1 MDAAFKRR
9 AFVVCLALVAGLSAL
24 SIRLISLQVWNRKL
38 SDTSSVPRFRSQ
50 EVIPARRGFIVDR
63 NRTVIAQ
70 NRPEATL
77 VADLN
82 HLNTESILHRA
93 VAYSYASQ
101 EAGWK
106 NLNEAERDVL
116 LEKARKWIRKNL
128 YKEEVIEKHLNYACE
143 VIGQELRMPSVT
155 IRDMFKNGVTR
166 VEVKKGIRENL
177 ARRIE
182 SELQDRRIQGFSFE
196 RYQRRVYP
204 MPTLASHLIGIRGYG
219 DGNEIISISGLEKS
233 MDEILSGRDGKRVL
247 KRDENG
253 LVNLTESA
261 EWLPARMGK
270 HVKVTMDMGI
280 QAIVEEEL
288 GMAFEAYKAKHGS
301 IIVVDPHTGDIL
313 AMASRPDFNLNL
325 RTNYP
330 KAVNYAVSAQYES
343 GSVMKIVPMA
353 AALDLRRATRET
365 IVDCGWG
372 SIERYG
378 FQIRD
383 HHPYGELTFDGVLVK
398 SSNTGVFQ
406 FADMVGRGT
415 YYQYLRDFGFGA
427 PTGFPIPGEA
437 KGVIQNE
444 TNMRN
449 FASATYGYGVSVT
462 PLQLAMAYSVLANGG
477 KLLKPR
483 LVDSIIAENGA
494 VLDETS
500 IHEVRQ
506 VLRARVAQKMCLALE
521 QVVLKGTGRR
531 AQVPGYRAG
540 GKTGTAEKWDSKN
553 KCYNEDEKTLT
564 FAGIL
569 PVHDPKFVC
578 IVTIDEPTGFDDDF
592 QIGGGTI
599 AAPVFS
605 EVAGRVARYLNI
617 APTEEIPVEISI
629 KPSDADTS
637 IALNPTE

>member
-1 MDAAFKRR
+1 MIDAAFKRR
-9 AFVVCLALVAGLSAL
+9 AFLVCLALVVGLSAL
-24 SIRLISLQVWNRKL
+24 SVRLIALQVWDRKL
-38 SDTSSVPRFRSQ
+38 SDTSPVPRFKSHV
-50 EVIPARRGFIVDR
+50 VIPARRGFIVDR

-77 VADLN
+77 IADLN

-93 VAYSYASQ
+93 VAHFYASQ
-101 EAGWK
+101 EAGWR
-106 NLNEAERDVL
+106 NLNEAEKNVL
-116 LEKARKWIRKNL
+116 LGKARKWIKKNL
-128 YKEEVIEKHLNYACE
+128 SKEEVIDKHLDYACE
-143 VIGQELRMPSVT
+143 IIGRELQMESEA
-155 IRDMFKNGVTR
+155 IRGKFKDGVTR
-166 VEVKKGIRENL
+166 IEIQKRIPEGE

-182 SELQDRRIQGFSFE
+182 NALQERRIQGFSFE

-204 MPTLASHLIGIRGYG
+204 MPTLASHLIGIRGYNKDDELVG
-219 DGNEIISISGLEKS
+219 LSGLEKS
-233 MDEILSGRDGKRVL
+233 MDGILSGRDGRRVL

-261 EWLPARMGK
+261 EMLPARMGK
-270 HVKVTMDMGI
+270 HVQVTFDMGI

-288 GMAFEAYKAKHGS
+288 GMAFEAFNAKHGS

-325 RTNYP
+325 RESYAD
-330 KAVNYAVSAQYES
+330 AVNYAVSAQYES

-353 AALDLRRATRET
+353 ATLDLRKATRET
-365 IVDCGWG
+365 VVDCGWG
-372 SIERYG
+372 GIDRYG
-378 FQIRD
+378 FRIRD
-383 HHPYGELTFDGVLVK
+383 HHRYGELTFDGVLVK

-406 FADMVGRGT
+406 FADMVGRGP
-415 YYQYLRDFGFGA
+415 YYQYLRDFGFGR

-437 KGVIQNE
+437 SGVIQNE

-477 KLLKPR
+477 KLMKPR
-483 LVDSIIAENGA
+483 LVDSIIADNGA
-494 VLDETS
+494 VLDQTPV
-500 IHEVRQ
+500 HHVREVVSPRT
-506 VLRARVAQKMCLALE
+506 AKEMCLALE

-531 AQVPGYRAG
+531 AGVPGYRAG

-553 KCYNEDEKTLT
+553 RCYNEYEKILT

-578 IVTIDEPTGFDDDF
+578 IVTIDEPSGLGEDF

-605 EVAGRVARYLNI
+605 QVAGRIARYMNL
-617 APTEEIPVEISI
+617 APTEEISEEIS
-629 KPSDADTS
+629 S
-637 IALNPTE
+637 IMLNPNE

>member
-1 MDAAFKRR
+1 MDIAFKRR
-9 AFVVCLALVAGLSAL
+9 TFLVCLALVVGLSAL
-24 SIRLISLQVWNRKL
+24 SVRLIALQVWNRKF
-38 SDTSSVPRFRSQ
+38 SDNSAVPRFRS
-50 EVIPARRGFIVDR
+50 EEIIPARRGFIVDR

-82 HLNTESILHRA
+82 HLKTESILHRA
-93 VAYSYASQ
+93 VAHLYASQ
-101 EAGWK
+101 EAGWN
-106 NLNEAERDVL
+106 NLNDAEKDVL
-116 LEKARKWIRKNL
+116 LGKARKWIRKNL
-128 YKEEVIEKHLNYACE
+128 SEEEVIEKHLAYACE
-143 VIGQELRMPSVT
+143 VIGRELQMQSGD
-155 IRDMFKNGVTR
+155 IRSRFKDGSTR
-166 VEVKKGIRENL
+166 IEIKKRVRESL

-182 SELQDRRIQGFSFE
+182 NELQERRIQGFSFE

-204 MPTLASHLIGIRGYG
+204 MPTLASHLTGIRGYNKDDKLVG
-219 DGNEIISISGLEKS
+219 ISGLERS

-270 HVKVTMDMGI
+270 HVKVTFDMGI

-288 GMAFEAYKAKHGS
+288 GMAFEDFKAKHGS
-301 IIVVDPHTGDIL
+301 IIVVDPHSGDIL
-313 AMASRPDFNLNL
+313 AMASRPHFNLNL
-325 RTNYP
+325 RENFN

-343 GSVMKIVPMA
+343 GSVMKIVAMA

-365 IVDCGWG
+365 VVDCGWG
-372 SIERYG
+372 GIDRYG
-378 FQIRD
+378 FRIRD
-383 HHPYGELTFDGVLVK
+383 HHRYGDLTFDEVLVK

-406 FADMVGRGT
+406 FADRVKRGPF
-415 YYQYLRDFGFGA
+415 YQYLRNFGFGS

-477 KLLKPR
+477 KLMKPR

-494 VLDETS
+494 ILDTTPVQQ
-500 IHEVRQ
+500 VRQ
-506 VLRARVAQKMCLALE
+506 VIRSEVARDMCLALE

-531 AQVPGYRAG
+531 AKVPGYRAG

-553 KCYNEDEKTLT
+553 RGYNEYKKILT

-569 PVHDPKFVC
+569 PVQDPKFVC
-578 IVTIDEPTGFDDDF
+578 IVTIDDPTGLGEDF
-592 QIGGGTI
+592 QVGGGTI
-599 AAPVFS
+599 AAPIFS
-605 EVAGRVARYLNI
+605 SVAGRVARYLNI
-617 APTEEIPVEISI
+617 APTEEISEE
-629 KPSDADTS
+629 DTS
-637 IALNPTE
+637 IVLKQTE